1 MRYLKYWCHADE
13 TWKEVIMAEL
23 AEVGF
28 ESFDDSKPGK
38 LEAWVQE
45 KEHRAEATKSIFE
58 AYAMHI
64 NDYGGPEHEPE
75 VNWNATWESDYQPV
89 SIDDFV
95 YIRAPFH
102 EQPKT
107 TYEHVIEIMPKMS
120 FGTGHHGTTAGIM
133 REMREIQFD
142 YKDVLDMGCGTG
154 VLGILAGKMG
164 ASKVVGIDI
173 EAWAVENAI
182 ENAER
187 NEVKMEVLE
196 GGKEKI
202 SGVFDVILANIN
214 RNIIIDQL
222 PFYARHLKKDGHLLC
237 SGFYQGDVDIIR
249 ENAALN
255 SFIFERE
262 SNEHN
267 WATVVFRKG

>member
-13 TWKEVIMAEL
+13 TWKEVLMAEL

-45 KEHRAEATKSIFE
+45 KEHMAAATTAIFE
-58 AYAMHI
+58 TYKEHI
-64 NDYGGPEHEPE
+64 RGYGGPEVEPE
-75 VNWNATWESDYQPV
+75 VNWNANWESDYQPV

-102 EQPKT
+102 AHPST
-107 TYEHVIEIMPKMS
+107 GYEHVIEIMPKMS

-133 REMREIQFD
+133 REMRQIDFEA
-142 YKDVLDMGCGTG
+142 KEVLDMGCGTG
-154 VLGILAGKMG
+154 VLGILAAKMG
-164 ASKVVGIDI
+164 ASKVLGIDI

-187 NEVKMEVLE
+187 NGVEVNVLE
-196 GGKEKI
+196 GGKEMI

-222 PFYARHLKKDGHLLC
+222 PLYAQHLKKNGQLLC

-262 SNEHN
+262 SNEHT